1 MVKAILLLALSLLD
15 AQKISTINYGIVDMD
30 TVWGKKPVY
39 ISFWAIWCTNCVKEL
54 DRMNKLKD
62 SLGIFIIAV
71 NEDGERKK
79 GNVLSFSKSRKW
91 DFPILMDEGQ
101 KLLKSFGVTA
111 LPTSFLYDTQ
121 KKLVKRFTGFAESD
135 VKYLKE
141 FKDDGE

>member
-1 MVKAILLLALSLLD
+1 
-15 AQKISTINYGIVDMD
+15 MD